1 MTSPETETEP
11 YQMPGLEKT
20 LEVNASVGLSD
31 PQLSGSR
38 RRMLDLVNRLH
49 STGYVFASLKLL
61 RLLLRG
67 GTECKSI

>member
-1 MTSPETETEP
+1 MTSPETEPEP